1 MTNKIDGEFV
11 EINKAKVH
19 QPHMNAPCNKP
30 IDREQFWKVYLY
42 QGYEEVQKKWGNN
55 TLKGR
60 IKYMMAEILQI
71 LHITGIVKKM
81 MKRTKND

>member
-1 MTNKIDGEFV
+1 MK
-11 EINKAKVH
+11 K
-19 QPHMNAPCNKP
+19 
-30 IDREQFWKVYLY
+30 
-42 QGYEEVQKKWGNN
+42 VQKKWGNN

-81 MKRTKND
+81 MKRAKND

>member
-1 MTNKIDGEFV
+1 MLLVTNLLIGNNFGKYIYIKGMKKF
-11 EINKAKVH
+11 K
-19 QPHMNAPCNKP
+19 
-30 IDREQFWKVYLY
+30 
-42 QGYEEVQKKWGNN
+42 KKWGNN

-81 MKRTKND
+81 MKRAKND

>member
-1 MTNKIDGEFV
+1 MK
-11 EINKAKVH
+11 K
-19 QPHMNAPCNKP
+19 
-30 IDREQFWKVYLY
+30 
-42 QGYEEVQKKWGNN
+42 EVQKKWGNN

-81 MKRTKND
+81 MKRAKND

>member
-1 MTNKIDGEFV
+1 MLLVTNLLIGNNFGKY
-11 EINKAKVH
+11 N
-19 QPHMNAPCNKP
+19 
-30 IDREQFWKVYLY
+30 LY